1 MFKVPVTPIIQRA
14 DPKWANSYLDDGA
27 YERVLERE
35 KKRDK
40 DLNIQRDT
48 IPTQVIVFP
57 NTPHSL
63 QCQEI
68 VEQIDRQLDVL
79 LCPEKQAMALML
91 RCIQNKW
98 QIRALWL
105 ASELCDR
112 PLPDLVE
119 RCLPGLVPPQTFDHL
134 SLEVP
139 YDIALHHLVHAG
151 EREIQ
156 TWCQQHRIAYPFAT
170 PFDLFL
176 KILEEEFINSIERCF
191 SLIPFQANL
200 RARQDDHRQW
210 VAFLSDRFW
219 DDEEQNNQTK
229 AHKEIRQEFIAAL
242 RKSGWTGYAILALW
256 ETKGLSH
263 LTSAWSNYLRAYRRL
278 QPLIEDEMLYQQHS
292 PTLAGNTSHRT
303 PLYGAVTSDGYFY
316 YHP

>member
-68 VEQIDRQLDVL
+68 VEQIDRQLDVP

-119 RCLPGLVPPQTFDHL
+119 RYLPGLVPPQTLD
-134 SLEVP
+134 
-139 YDIALHHLVHAG
+139 
-151 EREIQ
+151 
-156 TWCQQHRIAYPFAT
+156 
-170 PFDLFL
+170 
-176 KILEEEFINSIERCF
+176 
-191 SLIPFQANL
+191 
-200 RARQDDHRQW
+200 
-210 VAFLSDRFW
+210 
-219 DDEEQNNQTK
+219 
-229 AHKEIRQEFIAAL
+229 
-242 RKSGWTGYAILALW
+242 
-256 ETKGLSH
+256 
-263 LTSAWSNYLRAYRRL
+263 
-278 QPLIEDEMLYQQHS
+278 QP
-292 PTLAGNTSHRT
+292 
-303 PLYGAVTSDGYFY
+303 
-316 YHP
+316 